1 MKRGLE
7 TSFFINK
14 FIKELTEDMSRIT
27 GNEVQGLMEA
37 YNEVYASQELTE
49 EQVWEEVENWVYSL
63 VEEGYDLSDYTWEDM
78 YESYIEEQGRGR
90 VTGSNPNVFKPT
102 PSGAGSRRG
111 AAPVPSSSSIS
122 STGSVTSRPGTR
134 TGSNPNVFKPTP
146 SGAGSRRGAAP
157 LPSKPTPTPAAK
169 PPMPGL
175 PPSARQVTQYPAGVS
190 TGVSGGNAGASPAPA
205 PKPAARP
212 ATTAPARP
220 AARPTA
226 TTPASA
232 KPKPSI
238 PSAPP
243 PPTSAPSAPPPPTAK
258 RPSLAS
264 QADELRQMRAASQQR
279 QAAMLKQ
286 SFDLYDI
293 IKGHLIDEGYADTEE
308 AAEAIMVSMSE
319 DWRESIL
326 EQVTGTGEGRPMEGD
341 TPGNV
346 GPTPPPKVHGG
357 KGSGPKGKH
366 PMPPPVTPP
375 PSVK

>member
-1 MKRGLE
+1 LRPL
-7 TSFFINK
+7 FFINK

-49 EQVWEEVENWVYSL
+49 EQVWEEVENWVNSL
-63 VEEGYDLSDYTWEDM
+63 VEEGYDLSEYTWEDM
-78 YESYIEEQGRGR
+78 YEAYLGEMGQPGGNRPGGNRPITNAPYRSRFARPMNAGTVSQG
-90 VTGSNPNVFKPT
+90 T
-102 PSGAGSRRG
+102 RRG
-111 AAPVPSSSSIS
+111 AAPSRVTRPQI
-122 STGSVTSRPGTR
+122 GS
-134 TGSNPNVFKPTP
+134 
-146 SGAGSRRGAAP
+146 
-157 LPSKPTPTPAAK
+157 
-169 PPMPGL
+169 L

-212 ATTAPARP
+212 APATTAPARP
-220 AARPTA
+220 AAPPA
-226 TTPASA
+226 AASPASA
-232 KPKPSI
+232 KPKPST

-243 PPTSAPSAPPPPTAK
+243 PPTSGPSAPPPPTAK

-264 QADELRQMRAASQQR
+264 QAEDLRRMAEKSQQR

-319 DWRESIL
+319 EWRESIL
-326 EQVTGTGEGRPMEGD
+326 EQMAPPPVSAPPHPVD
-341 TPGNV
+341 LPPPV
-346 GPTPPPKVHGG
+346 SAPPTPPKTKKKNNEG
-357 KGSGPKGKH
+357 KGEPMHPKGKEY
-366 PMPPPVTPP
+366 
-375 PSVK
+375 PSAEKSIPGWNN

>member
-1 MKRGLE
+1 
-7 TSFFINK
+7 
-14 FIKELTEDMSRIT
+14 MSRIT

-49 EQVWEEVENWVYSL
+49 EQVWEEVENWVNSL
-63 VEEGYDLSDYTWEDM
+63 VEEGYDLSEYTWEDM
-78 YESYIEEQGRGR
+78 YEAYIEEQGRGR
-90 VTGSNPNVFKPT
+90 VTGSNPNVFRPT
-102 PSGAGSRRG
+102 PSGSRRG
-111 AAPVPSSSSIS
+111 AAPVPSSS

-134 TGSNPNVFKPTP
+134 TGSNPNVFRPTP
-146 SGAGSRRGAAP
+146 SGSRRGAAP
-157 LPSKPTPTPAAK
+157 SPSRPAPTPTAK

-190 TGVSGGNAGASPAPA
+190 TGVGGGNAGASPAPA

-212 ATTAPARP
+212 APARP
-220 AARPTA
+220 AAPPA
-226 TTPASA
+226 AASPASA
-232 KPKPSI
+232 KPKPST

-243 PPTSAPSAPPPPTAK
+243 PPTSGPSAPPPPTAK

-264 QADELRQMRAASQQR
+264 QTAELRQMRAASQQR
-279 QAAMLKQ
+279 QAEMLKQ

-346 GPTPPPKVHGG
+346 GPTTPPKVHGG
-357 KGSGPKGKH
+357 KGSGTKGKH